1 MIRNKNGRAKKILLL
16 AFLAFVI
23 CLPLIMINYSYGVMI
38 CCFIEIYIIATSGF
52 DILWGYSG
60 QISMGHAGF
69 YAIGAYG
76 TVLLNKFFGV
86 PVLLGMV
93 IASILACGI
102 GALLAYPAS
111 KLRYAFLSLA
121 TIAFNEIIYQVII
134 HSPGGITGDFLGLF
148 AEPISIFG
156 FEFGD
161 YTAFYYLGLVFVILF
176 ILAKLGLV
184 NSRVGR
190 ALQAVKQNPH
200 AAEGMGVNARKYK
213 VIAFAVSAFYCA
225 FAGGMYA
232 SLAGYI
238 SPDTF
243 QRTTSVQ
250 FLVMLLL
257 GGSCSVAGSIIGSTA
272 ILIMNEFLRSAQ
284 QYQLLVYGAIIL
296 LVIMVMP
303 RGILGEATALIKK
316 LVQKKEEKFVNTKGG
331 VGNA

>member
-1 MIRNKNGRAKKILLL
+1 
-16 AFLAFVI
+16 
-23 CLPLIMINYSYGVMI
+23 
-38 CCFIEIYIIATSGF
+38 
-52 DILWGYSG
+52 
-60 QISMGHAGF
+60 
-69 YAIGAYG
+69 
-76 TVLLNKFFGV
+76 
-86 PVLLGMV
+86 
-93 IASILACGI
+93 
-102 GALLAYPAS
+102 YPAS

-121 TIAFNEIIYQVII
+121 TIAFNEIVYQVIT
-134 HSPGGITGDFLGLF
+134 HSPGGITGDFLGVF
-148 AEPISIFG
+148 AKPISIFG
-156 FEFGD
+156 FEFSD
-161 YTAFYYLGLVFVILF
+161 YTAFYYLGLVFVVLF

-200 AAEGMGVNARKYK
+200 AAEGMGVNVRKYK
-213 VIAFAVSAFYCA
+213 VVAFAVSAFYCA

-232 SLAGYI
+232 ALAGYI

-257 GGSCSVAGSIIGSTA
+257 GGSCSVAGPIIGSTA

-303 RGILGEATALIKK
+303 RGLLGEATALIKK
-316 LVQKKEEKFVNTKGG
+316 LTQKRTEKSVSVKGG

>member
-1 MIRNKNGRAKKILLL
+1 MSLNKKGQTKKILLL
-16 AFLAFVI
+16 AFLVLVV
-23 CLPLIMINYSYGVMI
+23 CLPLIMLNYSYGVMI

-76 TVLLNKFFGV
+76 TVLLNKYFGI
-86 PVLLGMV
+86 PVLLSMV
-93 IASILACGI
+93 AASILACGV

-121 TIAFNEIIYQVII
+121 TIAFNEIIYQVIT
-134 HSPGGITGDFLGLF
+134 HSPGNITGNFLGVF

-156 FEFGD
+156 FEFSD
-161 YTAFYYLGLVFVILF
+161 YTSFYYLGLVLVILF
-176 ILAKLGLV
+176 VMAKVGLV

-190 ALQAVKQNPH
+190 ALQAVKQNAH
-200 AAEGMGVNARKYK
+200 AADGMGVNVRKYK

-232 SLAGYI
+232 ALAGYI

-284 QYQLLVYGAIIL
+284 QYQLLVYGALIL

-303 RGILGEATALIKK
+303 RGLLGEWTDLIKK
-316 LVQKKEEKFVNTKGG
+316 IAQKREKKSANVKGG
-331 VGNA
+331 AENA